1 MKTDAAGNFRINL
14 LIVITDIV
22 SEFCTNILLIRSI
35 KGMFYS
41 LLAMIY
47 DHESTV
53 QIMLVIIVPNQMLN
67 MNTQR
72 SFFFLYSR
80 RSQFL

>member
-41 LLAMIY
+41 LLSMIY
-47 DHESTV
+47 DMKSTV

-67 MNTQR
+67 MNTQ
-72 SFFFLYSR
+72 
-80 RSQFL
+80 

>member
-41 LLAMIY
+41 LLPLIY
-47 DHESTV
+47 DHE
-53 QIMLVIIVPNQMLN
+53 IK
-67 MNTQR
+67 
-72 SFFFLYSR
+72 
-80 RSQFL
+80 

>member
-1 MKTDAAGNFRINL
+1 MKTDAAGNFRVNL

-41 LLAMIY
+41 LLTMIY
-47 DHESTV
+47 DHEINCSNYAC
-53 QIMLVIIVPNQMLN
+53 LHC
-67 MNTQR
+67 
-72 SFFFLYSR
+72 
-80 RSQFL
+80 SQSNA

>member
-47 DHESTV
+47 DHEINCSNYACHHCF
-53 QIMLVIIVPNQMLN
+53 QSNA
-67 MNTQR
+67 
-72 SFFFLYSR
+72 
-80 RSQFL
+80 